1 MADSDEGQR
10 RIHCNSNRIGFLNQS
25 DGWGA
30 YCDDTGNWFANN
42 LSGTNTGDQTSVSGN
57 AGTVGGFTPSA
68 TAGTA
73 SRVVVADANGY
84 IFNSYFNSTD
94 DATTAT
100 LTYIMGKFGDNYLRS
115 ATAAKVATF
124 LSGSTMNIAGSSTS
138 CTGNAATATTANS
151 AITAGSATT
160 AGTATN
166 ATTATTATNCN
177 NVNIINDTT
186 STSIH
191 YPMMTNNTT
200 SGMAATRVSSTKI
213 SFVPS
218 TGALTCAGNIT
229 AFSDESLKTD
239 WKSLPVDFVNQLA
252 LIKHGT
258 YTRID
263 TGERQVGIGAQ
274 SLQPLLPEAVI
285 QAGDHLSVAYG
296 NAAMI
301 SAVEL
306 AKVVTAQ
313 QDRISKLEEIVA
325 QLLAKYNKE
334 SI

>member
-1 MADSDEGQR
+1 M
-10 RIHCNSNRIGFLNQS
+10 
-25 DGWGA
+25 
-30 YCDDTGNWFANN
+30 
-42 LSGTNTGDQTSVSGN
+42 
-57 AGTVGGFTPSA
+57 
-68 TAGTA
+68 
-73 SRVVVADANGY
+73 
-84 IFNSYFNSTD
+84 
-94 DATTAT
+94 
-100 LTYIMGKFGDNYLRS
+100 
-115 ATAAKVATF
+115 
-124 LSGSTMNIAGSSTS
+124 
-138 CTGNAATATTANS
+138 
-151 AITAGSATT
+151 
-160 AGTATN
+160 
-166 ATTATTATNCN
+166 
-177 NVNIINDTT
+177 
-186 STSIH
+186 
-191 YPMMTNNTT
+191 
-200 SGMAATRVSSTKI
+200 
-213 SFVPS
+213 
-218 TGALTCAGNIT
+218 
-229 AFSDESLKTD
+229 
-239 WKSLPVDFVNQLA
+239 PVDFVNQLA